1 MSPDEV
7 VVEEISQALLYAAS
21 QSIVTLE
28 RDDGIIWFQD
38 IGEEEGVFAVPET
51 SATLRLGRQLQRSLH
66 KVGDPYENP
75 EATVDSVRDLVGQ
88 IYRQSIVLH

>member
-28 RDDGIIWFQD
+28 RDNGLIWFQD
-38 IGEEEGVFAVPET
+38 AGEEEGLFAVTET
-51 SATLRLGRQLQRSLH
+51 SATLRLGRELQSSLG